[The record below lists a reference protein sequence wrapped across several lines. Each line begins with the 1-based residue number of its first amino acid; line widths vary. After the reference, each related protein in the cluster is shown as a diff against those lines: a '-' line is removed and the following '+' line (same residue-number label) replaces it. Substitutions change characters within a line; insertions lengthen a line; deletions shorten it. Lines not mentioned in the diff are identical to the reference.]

1 MATPQGTQ
9 NRPQNIPGGLGG
21 TPILA
26 PKEVLLRNGPRGRN
40 FRRFWLPKC
49 QFWLPKRQFWK
60 RFRIIFHM
68 SLGSPLAA
76 ALQIA
81 RHNVSCNIVSCKTKE
96 EEEQQQQQQ
105 QQQLA
110 CKRWYVLQHLVLQIA
125 AAALANRSS
134 SSSSGSI
141 GTSRQ

>member
-1 MATPQGTQ
+1 MGTPQGTQ

-49 QFWLPKRQFWK
+49 QFRLPKSPFWK
-60 RFRIIFHM
+60 RSRIIFHM

-81 RHNVSCNIVSCKTKE
+81 RHNASCNILSRKT
-96 EEEQQQQQQ
+96 QQQQQHQ
-105 QQQLA
+105 PQLT
-110 CKRWYVLQHLVLQIA
+110 CKTCYVLQHLVLQIA
-125 AAALANRSS
+125 AAAAAAAAAAPAVMVPRASKC
-134 SSSSGSI
+134 
-141 GTSRQ
+141 SR